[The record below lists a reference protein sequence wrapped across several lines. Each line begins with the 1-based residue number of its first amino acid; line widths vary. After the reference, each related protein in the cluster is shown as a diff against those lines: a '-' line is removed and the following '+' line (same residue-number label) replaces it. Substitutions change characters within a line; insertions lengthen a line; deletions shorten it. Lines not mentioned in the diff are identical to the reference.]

1 MESPFFISLSDL
13 HFNPC
18 YDPALT
24 PRLAKAQAK
33 EWETIFKSSSH
44 TDPAAYGT
52 DTNYPLLASLFE
64 ALNAHREAGFVL
76 FSGDFLGHWLQG
88 QFEEQTGNKDEA
100 AFQDFIG
107 KTITFLNQ
115 QFESVFPNRVVFPCM
130 GNDDSI
136 CGDYRISPLGDFLK
150 LFTKT
155 WQPVM
160 DRLPGTDGA
169 AFSRTFPLGG
179 YYSAEVPGLSGFRI
193 ITLNNIF
200 MSQNYLNACH
210 KVAGDTVQAQLDW
223 LAWELYDCT
232 ARNQKAWI
240 VCHEPLGVD
249 MYGVLHGKAKD
260 CAQNVKDF
268 VKPKFADAL
277 QKIYLQWQD
286 TVEAVFCGHT
296 HMDEFRIVLNPDGT
310 PAVPIHVTPSVSPV
324 FGNNPGFQVFT
335 LDPDVGLKDYATWF
349 YDLAGKGTKAWE
361 KTYTFS
367 ETYDLSRVDAD
378 AMFAVRNAIEDNP
391 TVRDAYIRH
400 FDVENLKNSQL
411 TSEDWP
417 AFYHAITDLTP
428 AAYIKDYCTGNAKGQ
443 S

>member
-1 MESPFFISLSDL
+1 MALPFFISLSDL

-18 YDPALT
+18 YDPAIT
-24 PRLAKAQAK
+24 PRLAEAPDE
-33 EWETIFKSSSH
+33 EWTSVFKSSALTSLS
-44 TDPAAYGT
+44 AYGK

-64 ALNAHREAGFVL
+64 ALKAHSDAGFVL
-76 FSGDFLGHWLQG
+76 FSGDFLGHRLRE

-100 AFQDFIG
+100 AFQEFIG
-107 KTITFLNQ
+107 KTVSYLYR
-115 QFESVFPNRVVFPCM
+115 QFEAVFPSQVVFPCM

-136 CGDYRISPLGDFLK
+136 CGDYRISPMGDFLG

-179 YYSAEVPGLSGFRI
+179 YYSARVPGLSGFRI

-210 KVAGDTVQAQLDW
+210 KVPGDTVQAELDW
-223 LAWELYDCT
+223 LAWELYNCR
-232 ARNQKAWI
+232 AGKQKAWI

-249 MYGVLHGKAKD
+249 MYGVLHGKAAE

-268 VKPKFADAL
+268 VKTEYARAL

-286 TVEAVFCGHT
+286 TIAAVFCGHT
-296 HMDEFRIVLNPDGT
+296 HMDEFRLVMNPDGT
-310 PAVPIHVTPSVSPV
+310 PAVPLHVTPSVSPV
-324 FGNNPGFQVFT
+324 FGNNPAFQVFT
-335 LDPDVGLKDYATWF
+335 LDPDDGLKDYTTRFYNLDAKGATTWQ
-349 YDLAGKGTKAWE
+349 

-367 ETYDLSRVDAD
+367 ETYDQNRVDAA
-378 AMFAVRNAIEDNP
+378 AMFAVRNGIKDNP
-391 TVRDAYIRH
+391 VIREAYIRH
-400 FDVENLKNSQL
+400 YDVENLKNSQL
-411 TSEDWP
+411 TSGDWP
-417 AFYHAITDLTP
+417 AFYHAVTDLTP
-428 AAYIKDYCTGNAKGQ
+428 A
-443 S
+443 